1 MRTNNCTPAVTAG
14 RLAKAEEFFEAAS
27 AVDTLVEGYDPAAT
41 LYIHAG
47 IAASDVLCCRTLGR
61 HAQGQDHA
69 EAVALLRSVDHTAAK
84 HLATL
89 LKNKTR
95 AGYGSRPL
103 PAGVYEQIQR
113 AATHLIDLVRSL

>member
-27 AVDTLVEGYDPAAT
+27 AVDTLVEGHDPAAT

-47 IAASDVLCCRTLGR
+47 IAASDVLCCRALGR

-69 EAVALLRSVDHTAAK
+69 EAVALLRSVDRTAAN

-103 PAGVYEQIQR
+103 PAGAHRQIQR